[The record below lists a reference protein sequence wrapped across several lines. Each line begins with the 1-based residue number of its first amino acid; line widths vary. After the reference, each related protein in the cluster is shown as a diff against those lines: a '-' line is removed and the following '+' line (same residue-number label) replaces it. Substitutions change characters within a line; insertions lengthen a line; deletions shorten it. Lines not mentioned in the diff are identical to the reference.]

1 LTTQAYE
8 SIEWSDDEPFKCWC
22 GVVGNYDEMC
32 DDAFLPETCGGLGVM
47 DCLCGGDL
55 CVCHN
60 HGEVQ
65 CFGCEDCE
73 DDE

>member
-1 LTTQAYE
+1 MAN
-8 SIEWSDDEPFKCWC
+8 PPCWC
-22 GVVGNYDEMC
+22 GVRNPYYEPLKGS
-32 DDAFLPETCGGLGVM
+32 CGGLGFVE
-47 DCLCGGDL
+47 CLCGGDF

-73 DDE
+73 GGEDYDL